1 MNCNRTLKSQR
12 KSRSTRRMAY
22 LCLQATSERQASYAH
37 VHEIIKGLERRG
49 WEVQFFE
56 PVYDRE
62 MPPGPIARL
71 LWFVLVQ
78 VKLWFSKPPNVVY
91 IRHHFAALP
100 TAIWARL
107 MRLPVLQEVNGPYED
122 LFIAWPFTRKFAS
135 VFKWMMRTQLRLA
148 SAVITVTSQLAEWVK
163 RESGATQVFVIPNG
177 VTVELFK
184 PGAALYSG
192 LSLPEKFVVFFGAL
206 APWQGIEAMLEAV
219 EQPEWP
225 SDVKLVILGDGAERE
240 KVERAA
246 RDGKEVVYLG
256 TVPYRAV
263 PGIVAK
269 AIAGLSPQNS
279 LGDRGSTGLFP
290 LKVLETLA
298 CGVPIILTDFPG
310 IAEIVKK
317 AGCGIVIPPEDPRSL
332 AQAVRYL
339 YEHPEERARMGRIG
353 RELVV
358 EEHSW
363 DSRAALTDAV
373 LKNLLRVKSNG

>member
-1 MNCNRTLKSQR
+1 
-12 KSRSTRRMAY
+12 MAY

-49 WEVQFFE
+49 WEVQLFE

-78 VKLWFSKPPNVVY
+78 VKLWFSKRPNLVY

-107 MRLPVLQEVNGPYED
+107 MRLPVVQEVNGPYED

-148 SAVITVTSQLAEWVK
+148 SAVITVTPQLAEWVK

-177 VTVELFK
+177 VNVELFK

-225 SDVKLVILGDGAERE
+225 SDVKLAILGNGAERE

-269 AIAGLSPQNS
+269 AIAGLSPQNL

-339 YEHPEERARMGRIG
+339 YERPEERARMGRIG